1 MRLPRPGRK
10 RDAVAGV
17 IPADVLVALGL
28 PRRQHVLAAAQDG
41 SGRWWVATHDALFM
55 PDVATAPTR
64 PPSRTAAPAP
74 APGAAVAARE
84 VPWEEI
90 DKAEWDRETARFTLL
105 LVGAPAPLHT
115 RFENADDLL
124 SVLRERVTTSVVAVR
139 IIRLDDVAVVARV
152 GGILPGDA
160 IVTVRRRS
168 ADRSLFTQ
176 VAFSEPLDPTR
187 PEVRLAGE
195 ATAALA
201 RSELGV

>member
-10 RDAVAGV
+10 GDDVDGML
-17 IPADVLVALGL
+17 PANVLLALGL
-28 PRRQHVLAAAQDG
+28 SRRQHVLAAAQDG
-41 SGRWWVATHDALFM
+41 AGRWWVATHDMLLM
-55 PDVATAPTR
+55 P
-64 PPSRTAAPAP
+64 
-74 APGAAVAARE
+74 PGGSARE
-84 VPWEEI
+84 PSTSPAKRVPWEEI
-90 DKAEWDRETARFTLL
+90 DKAEWDRDTSRFTLL
-105 LVGAPAPLHT
+105 LVGAPAPVHT

-124 SVLRERVTTSVVAVR
+124 TVLRERVTTSVVAVR
-139 IIRLDDVAVVARV
+139 TIPLDDAAVVAKV

-176 VAFSEPLDPTR
+176 VAFSEPLDPSR

-195 ATAALA
+195 ATAAMA